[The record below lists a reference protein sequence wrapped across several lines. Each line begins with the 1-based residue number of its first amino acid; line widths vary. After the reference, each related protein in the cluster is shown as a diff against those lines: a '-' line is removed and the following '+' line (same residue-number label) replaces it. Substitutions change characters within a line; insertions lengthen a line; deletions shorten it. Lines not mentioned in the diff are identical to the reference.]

1 MNQAKTHLAE
11 LKTMFHSTGQLNVTL
26 EEYQAKLNELLKSTE
41 YLPKDTKEA
50 ILKETREVINKGI
63 LFTQKQLESTEN
75 AFSENK
81 SRNAA
86 NLNYA
91 KFF

>member
-1 MNQAKTHLAE
+1 MNQTKTLLAE
-11 LKTMFHSTGQLNVTL
+11 LKTMFHSTGQLNVSL
-26 EEYQAKLNELLKSTE
+26 EAYQAKLNELLKSTE
-41 YLPKDTKEA
+41 HLPKETKER
-50 ILKETREVINKGI
+50 ILKETREMINKGI

>member
-1 MNQAKTHLAE
+1 MNQTKTPLAE
-11 LKTMFHSTGQLNVTL
+11 LKTMFHSTGQLNVSL
-26 EEYQAKLNELLKSTE
+26 EAYQAKLNELLKSTE
-41 YLPKDTKEA
+41 HLPKETKEP
-50 ILKETREVINKGI
+50 ILKETREMINKGI